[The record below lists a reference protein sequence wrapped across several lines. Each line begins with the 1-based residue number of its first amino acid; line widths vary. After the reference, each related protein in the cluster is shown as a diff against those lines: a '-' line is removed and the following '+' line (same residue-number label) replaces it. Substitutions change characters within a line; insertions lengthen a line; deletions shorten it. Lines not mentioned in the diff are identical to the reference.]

1 MDQPGVRQTAEN
13 PSLFLTSDNS
23 RLGWLAEDDV
33 LRLQMDAATS
43 INSAFVT
50 ARRFAFRPGESYT
63 FRWVLYPQTRQGD
76 YWEFVNQVRRDW
88 KVNSTVEGP
97 FDYLDVTANLDL
109 LHNNARLT
117 KYLHRKKL
125 KIVALMP
132 WVDYD
137 NYNAATGRPTTA
149 TNSNR
154 YFKKHGPISRASTPR
169 FAASA
174 ASRAISYRCLNTY
187 RSSFSR
193 RRPTSSRISTL
204 SHPSKWLC
212 SNSVSFPRLDC
223 LLRDQEGHCRYELYY
238 RGKGS
243 REIPMLA
250 IAVYAALDNGQ
261 NRYWLDQ
268 APSVMEE
275 VGLDGLYIDQFNMAF
290 HNAQRYSYDKWDGR
304 TVDINTETGEI
315 ASRYTDAALV
325 GINAP
330 RSLTDYVNGR
340 GGYMLANTFPATSLL
355 QTAGVHRFNESEWSI
370 NVRDWPDGEMPP
382 LASDPCKGHFSTPIA
397 LGFRTQQYG
406 EWGPENHARV
416 INKGAISYLHHG
428 LLYYHYSTEI
438 PEEGPGAGEYGT
450 INHMFPLTPVR
461 IEPGKVIGEERTS

>member
-1 MDQPGVRQTAEN
+1 M
-13 PSLFLTSDNS
+13 
-23 RLGWLAEDDV
+23 
-33 LRLQMDAATS
+33 
-43 INSAFVT
+43 
-50 ARRFAFRPGESYT
+50 
-63 FRWVLYPQTRQGD
+63 
-76 YWEFVNQVRRDW
+76 RRDW

-109 LHNNARLT
+109 LRDHARLT

-137 NYNAATGRPTTA
+137 NYNAATGRPTTRDELKPLLQEA
-149 TNSNR
+149 RSNIQSVDPSIR
-154 YFKKHGPISRASTPR
+154 CIGCIEGNLVSLPEHLQKLIFEASTDKQQNQYAFTPEQM
-169 FAASA
+169 ALLEQ
-174 ASRAISYRCLNTY
+174 CKL
-187 RSSFSR
+187 
-193 RRPTSSRISTL
+193 P
-204 SHPSKWLC
+204 W
-212 SNSVSFPRLDC
+212 LDC
-223 LLRDQEGHCRYELYY
+223 LLRDREGHCRYELYY

-268 APSVMEE
+268 AQWVMEE

-290 HNAQRYSYDKWDGR
+290 HDAQRYSYDKWDGR

-325 GINAP
+325 GIDAH

-416 INKGAISYLHHG
+416 INKGAISYLRHG

-438 PEEGPGAGEYGT
+438 PEEGPGAGEYGA

-461 IEPGKVIGEERTS
+461 IEPGKVIGEERIVTCVSGKYTWPNERKPRALLFDIVGQPVDCQAAIERSAEGWEVTLKIRDWAEIAVIE